1 MIRHTW
7 TGALM
12 TSLVKASRIEIKT
25 TNDTNTPKLQ
35 VAAALAGIG
44 TIAGIAFYYYYT
56 SKKKKKKKK
65 KRRKKKKKSTTREN
79 DRFDEAS
86 LFNAQ
91 SNSDEEEA
99 MLRALEGNERT
110 LGPDHKDTLILVN
123 ELGMLLRAQGK
134 LNEAEPLYRRALEGF
149 ERTLGPDHRN
159 TWYSR
164 GNLGIVLMKLGN
176 KEGRPQIT
184 QVLSTLSS
192 PPHSLPTTHPWIK
205 KFTAALE

>member
-1 MIRHTW
+1 M
-7 TGALM
+7 
-12 TSLVKASRIEIKT
+12 K
-25 TNDTNTPKLQ
+25 
-35 VAAALAGIG
+35 
-44 TIAGIAFYYYYT
+44 
-56 SKKKKKKKK
+56 
-65 KRRKKKKKSTTREN
+65 
-79 DRFDEAS
+79 
-86 LFNAQ
+86 
-91 SNSDEEEA
+91 
-99 MLRALEGNERT
+99 
-110 LGPDHKDTLILVN
+110 
-123 ELGMLLRAQGK
+123 
-134 LNEAEPLYRRALEGF
+134 EAEPLYRRALEGF